1 MRLLAVK
8 HTHTQMRFE
17 DIDRRTYAASR
28 SSLLMMIPISPDM
41 FTGRPSR
48 QKKKMSSLFDRFVK
62 DLLDTSDFFLQAFL
76 FFFWF
81 LSDDGME

>member
-1 MRLLAVK
+1 
-8 HTHTQMRFE
+8 MRFE

-62 DLLDTSDFFLQAFL
+62 DLLDTSDLFLQAF
-76 FFFWF
+76 FSF
-81 LSDDGME
+81 LLVLIR